1 MASQANKFFRKEI
14 FGKSYVEIFFFLC
27 TIGQMIQTPYIS
39 VAVSLPVMKSY
50 TYLVPDHLQDLC
62 SPGMRVLV
70 PFGNRRVTGY
80 ILSRQKKC
88 EGFTAKK
95 ILDVL
100 DDHPLFP
107 ESEISFFKWI
117 SDYYIHP
124 LGDVVKAALP
134 SGLDLHDVSCVF
146 VTQHGQDS
154 LHAGTL
160 TPGEDQVIEFILQR
174 QSCTLK
180 QVLKNSKNILINAL
194 VRKMEKEDLIT
205 VSAVLKKDGA
215 KVKKEKF
222 IIPGDEPKTDISM
235 SKKRKKL
242 LLLVKEAKEISL
254 TGLKAVIPTAPAL
267 IKPLAQAGYIQVIQ
281 RQVFRDPLGDPVE
294 PDTPPKL
301 TWEQKAAVK
310 KVQENLSQGFSPYLL
325 SGVTGSGKTEVY
337 MRLVWDVVE
346 KGKSVIVLVPEISLI
361 SQTERRF
368 RARFGEK
375 IAVIHSSLTK
385 GELIDQWRKIAL
397 KKVNIVIG
405 ARSAVFAPFEDIG
418 LIIVDEEH
426 DTSYKQET
434 GLRYNARDLAV
445 VRGKMNACPVI
456 LGSATP
462 SVQSYQNVVIKRF
475 EELKLETRINQHPLP
490 KITLVDLKK
499 YKDARG
505 YDRIITPELS
515 KEIRKCLDKGN
526 QALIFLNRRG
536 FATSPVCMDCGKS
549 LSCKYCDVTMTLHK
563 GQNVYQ
569 CHFCGYNRPVNTKCP
584 SCKSSKIKPLG
595 FGTEKVESMLKTM
608 FPDARLA
615 RMDQDSTSR
624 KGATIKI
631 LKSIRNRNVDIIVG
645 TQMLAKGHDFP
656 SITLVGV
663 ICADLSLSLPDFRAG
678 ERTFQVLAQVAGR
691 AGRGDTEGKVIMQ
704 TYNPEHFIIEAAKKQ
719 DFIEFFQN
727 EVPYRKA
734 LLYPPFSRM
743 IQLKISG
750 SNFAKVKDYAAM
762 VAQVL
767 KALLE
772 NQEKQKAM
780 VQILGP
786 IEASIQKISS
796 QFRWQILVKSPSSV
810 LVNGLIKAMM
820 DHPKITSKSGI
831 RLVVDVDPYSL
842 M

>member
-1 MASQANKFFRKEI
+1 
-14 FGKSYVEIFFFLC
+14 
-27 TIGQMIQTPYIS
+27 MIQTPYIS

-50 TYLVPDHLQDLC
+50 TYLVPEHLQDFC

-80 ILSRQKKC
+80 ILSGQKSC

-107 ESEISFFKWI
+107 ESEILFFKWI

-124 LGDVVKAALP
+124 LGDVIKAALP
-134 SGLDLHDVSCVF
+134 SGLDRHDVSCVF

-154 LHAGTL
+154 LNAGAL
-160 TPGEDQVIEFILQR
+160 TPGEGQVIEFILQR

-222 IIPGDEPKTDISM
+222 IIPGEEPRTDISM

-254 TGLKAVIPTAPAL
+254 TGLKIYIPTAPAL
-267 IKPLAQAGYIQVIQ
+267 IKPLAQAGYIKIIQ

-310 KVQENLSQGFSPYLL
+310 KVQENLSQGFRPYLL

-337 MRLVWDVVE
+337 MRLVRDVVE
-346 KGKSVIVLVPEISLI
+346 KGKSAIVLVPEISLI

-397 KKVNIVIG
+397 KKVSIVIG
-405 ARSAVFAPFEDIG
+405 ARSAVFAPFENIG

-462 SVQSYQNVVIKRF
+462 SVQSYQNVVMKRF

-505 YDRIITPELS
+505 YDRIITPQLS
-515 KEIRKCLDKGN
+515 QEIRNCLDKGN

-536 FATSPVCMDCGKS
+536 FATFPVCRDCGKS
-549 LSCKYCDVTMTLHK
+549 LSCRYCDVTMTLHK

-595 FGTEKVESMLKTM
+595 FGTEKVESMLKAM
-608 FPDARLA
+608 FPDARLT

-691 AGRGDTEGKVIMQ
+691 AGRGETEGKVIMQ

-727 EVPYRKA
+727 EVPYRRS

-772 NQEKQKAM
+772 NQEKQKTM

-810 LVNGLIKAMM
+810 LVNGLVKAMM
-820 DHPKITSKSGI
+820 DHPKITPKSGI

>member
-1 MASQANKFFRKEI
+1 
-14 FGKSYVEIFFFLC
+14 
-27 TIGQMIQTPYIS
+27 MIQPPYIS
-39 VAVSLPVMKSY
+39 VAISLPVMKSY
-50 TYLVPDHLQDLC
+50 TYSVPKHLKDFC

-80 ILSRQKKC
+80 ILSGQKDCK
-88 EGFTAKK
+88 GFKAKK
-95 ILDVL
+95 IFDIL

-117 SDYYIHP
+117 AGYYIHP
-124 LGDVVKAALP
+124 LGEVIKTALP
-134 SGLDLHDVSCVF
+134 SGLDRHDVSHVF
-146 VTQHGQDS
+146 VTRHGKDH
-154 LHAGTL
+154 LNAGKL
-160 TPGEDQVIEFILQR
+160 TPGEEQVVEFILQR
-174 QSCTLK
+174 QSCTVKQLK
-180 QVLKNSKNILINAL
+180 KNSKNITINAL
-194 VRKMEKEDLIT
+194 VRRMEKKDLIT

-215 KVKKEKF
+215 KIKKEKF
-222 IIPGDEPKTDISM
+222 ILHGDGPKTIIRM

-242 LLLVKEAKEISL
+242 LSLVKEKKEISL
-254 TGLKAVIPTAPAL
+254 TGLKVHIPTAPAL
-267 IKPLAQAGYIQVIQ
+267 IKPLAEAGYIQIIH

-301 TWEQKAAVK
+301 TSEQQIVVK
-310 KVQENLSQGFSPYLL
+310 RVQDKLPRGFAPYLL

-337 MRLVWDVVE
+337 MRLVQDVVE
-346 KGKSVIVLVPEISLI
+346 KGKNAIVLVPEISLI

-375 IAVIHSSLTK
+375 IAVIHSSLTQ
-385 GELIDQWRKIAL
+385 GELIDQWHKIVL
-397 KKVNIVIG
+397 KKVSIVIG
-405 ARSAVFAPFEDIG
+405 ARSAVFAPFENIG
-418 LIIVDEEH
+418 IIIVDEEH

-445 VRGKMNACPVI
+445 VRGKMNDCPVI

-462 SVQSYQNVVIKRF
+462 SVQSYQNVVMKRF
-475 EELKLETRINQHPLP
+475 EELKLKTRVNRHPLP
-490 KITLVDLKK
+490 GITLVDLKK

-536 FATSPVCMDCGKS
+536 FATFPVCTDCGKS
-549 LSCKYCDVTMTLHK
+549 LACKYCDVTMTLHK
-563 GQNVYQ
+563 GRNEYR
-569 CHFCGYNRPVNTKCP
+569 CHFCGYARPVNTKCP
-584 SCKSSKIKPLG
+584 ECNSSKIKPLG
-595 FGTEKVESMLKTM
+595 FGTEKVESMLKAL
-608 FPDARLA
+608 FPDARLV

-656 SITLVGV
+656 AITLVGV
-663 ICADLSLSLPDFRAG
+663 ICADHSLSLPDFRAG
-678 ERTFQVLAQVAGR
+678 ERTFQLLAQVAGR
-691 AGRGDTEGKVIMQ
+691 AGRGETIGKVIMQ
-704 TYNPEHFIIEAAKKQ
+704 TYNPDHFIIEAAKKQ
-719 DFIEFFQN
+719 DFFEFFQN

-750 SNFAKVKDYAAM
+750 SNFARVKAYAATI
-762 VAQVL
+762 ADVL
-767 KALLE
+767 KILLE
-772 NQEKQKAM
+772 NKENQSHM

-786 IEASIQKISS
+786 IEAPIQRISS
-796 QFRWQILVKSPSSV
+796 RFRWQILVKSPSSV
-810 LVNGLIKAMM
+810 LINRLVKSMM
-820 DHPKITSKSGI
+820 GHPKLNSRSGVS
-831 RLVVDVDPYSL
+831 LMVDVDPYSL

>member
-1 MASQANKFFRKEI
+1 
-14 FGKSYVEIFFFLC
+14 
-27 TIGQMIQTPYIS
+27 MIQTAYTS

-50 TYLVPDHLQDLC
+50 TYKIPDHLQDSC
-62 SPGMRVLV
+62 APGMRVLV

-80 ILSRQKKC
+80 ILSGQESC
-88 EGFTAKK
+88 EGFKAKK

-117 SDYYIHP
+117 AGYYIHP
-124 LGDVVKAALP
+124 LGEVIKAALP
-134 SGLDLHDVSCVF
+134 SALDRHDVSCVF
-146 VTQHGQDS
+146 VTQHGQDRLNEGS
-154 LHAGTL
+154 L
-160 TPGEDQVIEFILQR
+160 TPGEEQVLEFILQR
-174 QSCTLK
+174 RSCTLK
-180 QVLKNSKNILINAL
+180 QLKKTIQNITINAL
-194 VRKMEKEDLIT
+194 IRRMEKKDLII
-205 VSAVLKKDGA
+205 VSAVLKKEGA
-215 KVKKEKF
+215 KIKKEKF
-222 IIPGDEPKTDISM
+222 ILQNDEPKTIIRM

-242 LLLVKEAKEISL
+242 LSLVKKKNEISL
-254 TGLKAVIPTAPAL
+254 TGLKVHIPTAPAL
-267 IKPLAQAGYIQVIQ
+267 IKPLADAGYIKIVQ
-281 RQVFRDPLGDPVE
+281 RQVFRDPLGEPVE

-301 TWEQKAAVK
+301 TLEQEAVVK
-310 KVQENLSQGFSPYLL
+310 RVQENLTRGFSPYLL
-325 SGVTGSGKTEVY
+325 SGITGSGKTEVY
-337 MRLVWDVVE
+337 MRLVWDVIE
-346 KGKSVIVLVPEISLI
+346 KGKTAIVLVPEISLI

-385 GELIDQWRKIAL
+385 GELLDQWRKITL
-397 KKVNIVIG
+397 KKVSIVIG
-405 ARSAVFAPFEDIG
+405 ARSAVFAPFNNIG
-418 LIIVDEEH
+418 VIIVDEEH

-434 GLRYNARDLAV
+434 GLRYNARDLAI
-445 VRGKMNACPVI
+445 VRGKMNDCPVI

-462 SVQSYQNVVIKRF
+462 SVQSYQNVVLKRF
-475 EELKLETRINQHPLP
+475 EELKLETRINRHPLP
-490 KITLVDLKK
+490 EITLVDLKK
-499 YKDARG
+499 YKDVWG
-505 YDRIITPELS
+505 YDKIITPELS
-515 KEIRKCLDKGN
+515 KEIRTCLDKGN

-536 FATSPVCMDCGKS
+536 FATFPVCRDCGKA

-563 GQNVYQ
+563 GHNEYR
-569 CHFCGYNRPVNTKCP
+569 CHLCGFARPVTVRCP

-595 FGTEKVESMLKTM
+595 FGTEKVESIMKDL
-608 FPDARLA
+608 FPDARLV

-624 KGATIKI
+624 KGTTIKI

-678 ERTFQVLAQVAGR
+678 ERTFQLLAQVAGR
-691 AGRGDTEGKVIMQ
+691 AGRGETKGKVIMQ

-719 DFIEFFQN
+719 DFLEFFQN

-750 SNFAKVKDYAAM
+750 SNFVKVKAYAAL
-762 VAQVL
+762 VADVL

-772 NQEKQKAM
+772 NEEKQKNM

-796 QFRWQILVKSPSSV
+796 RFRWQILVKSPSSA
-810 LVNGLIKAMM
+810 LINRLIKSMM

-831 RLVVDVDPYSL
+831 RLIVDVDPYSL

>member
-1 MASQANKFFRKEI
+1 
-14 FGKSYVEIFFFLC
+14 
-27 TIGQMIQTPYIS
+27 MIQAPYIS

-50 TYLVPDHLQDLC
+50 TYEVPDHLQDFC

-80 ILSRQKKC
+80 IISGQESCK
-88 EGFTAKK
+88 GFKTKK

-107 ESEISFFKWI
+107 ESEILFFKWI

-124 LGDVVKAALP
+124 LGDMIKAALP
-134 SGLDLHDVSCVF
+134 TGLDQHDVSCVF
-146 VTQHGQDS
+146 VTQKGQDQ
-154 LHAGTL
+154 LNAGKL
-160 TPGEDQVIEFILQR
+160 TPGEEQVAQFILQR
-174 QSCTLK
+174 KSCTLK
-180 QVLKNSKNILINAL
+180 QVLKNSKNSVINAL
-194 VRKMEKEDLIT
+194 VRKMEKGDLINI
-205 VSAVLKKDGA
+205 SAVLKKDGA

-222 IIPGDEPKTDISM
+222 ILQGDGSITDIAM

-254 TGLKAVIPTAPAL
+254 TGLKVHIPTAPAL
-267 IKPLAQAGYIQVIQ
+267 IKPLVKAGYIKVIE

-301 TWEQKAAVK
+301 TKEQRKAVK
-310 KVQENLSQGFSPYLL
+310 RVQENLVKGFTPYLL

-337 MRLVWDVVE
+337 MRLVSDAVE
-346 KGKSVIVLVPEISLI
+346 NGKSAIVLVPEISLI

-405 ARSAVFAPFEDIG
+405 ARSAVFAPFENIG

-434 GLRYNARDLAV
+434 GLRYNARDLAI

-462 SVQSYQNVVIKRF
+462 SVQSYQNVVLKRF
-475 EELKLETRINQHPLP
+475 EELKLETRINQYPLP

-499 YKDARG
+499 FKDARG
-505 YDRIITPELS
+505 YDRIITPQLS
-515 KEIRKCLDKGN
+515 KEIRNCLDSGH

-536 FATSPVCMDCGKS
+536 FSTFPVCRDCGKS

-563 GQNVYQ
+563 GLNVYQ

-595 FGTEKVESMLKTM
+595 FGTEKVESMMKAM

-615 RMDQDSTSR
+615 RMDQDSTKR

-663 ICADLSLSLPDFRAG
+663 ICADLSLNLPDFRAG

-691 AGRGDTEGKVIMQ
+691 AGRGQTEGKVIMQ
-704 TYNPEHFIIEAAKKQ
+704 TYNPDHFIIEAAKKQ
-719 DFIEFFQN
+719 DFMEFFQN

-734 LLYPPFSRM
+734 LMYPPFSRM

-750 SNFAKVKDYAAM
+750 TNSEKVKDYAAL
-762 VAQVL
+762 VARVL
-767 KALLE
+767 ISLLE
-772 NQEKQKAM
+772 KKEKQKTM

-796 QFRWQILVKSPSSV
+796 RFRWQILVKSPSSA
-810 LVNGLIKAMM
+810 LVNGLVKSMM
-820 DHPKITSKSGI
+820 DHPKITLKSGT

>member
-1 MASQANKFFRKEI
+1 
-14 FGKSYVEIFFFLC
+14 
-27 TIGQMIQTPYIS
+27 MIQTPYIS
-39 VAVSLPVMKSY
+39 VAVSLPIMKSY
-50 TYLVPDHLQDLC
+50 TYLVPEHLQDLC

-70 PFGNRRVTGY
+70 PFKNRRVTGY
-80 ILSRQKKC
+80 ILSGQKTC

-107 ESEISFFKWI
+107 ESEILFFKWI

-124 LGDVVKAALP
+124 LGDVIKAALP
-134 SGLDLHDVSCVF
+134 SGLDRHDVSCVF
-146 VTQHGQDS
+146 VTQRGQDS
-154 LHAGTL
+154 LHAGAL

-174 QSCTLK
+174 NSCTLK
-180 QVLKNSKNILINAL
+180 QILKNSKNILINAL
-194 VRKMEKEDLIT
+194 VRKMEKDDLIM
-205 VSAVLKKDGA
+205 VSSVLKKDGA

-222 IIPGDEPKTDISM
+222 ILPGENPETDIFLSE
-235 SKKRKKL
+235 KRKKL
-242 LLLVKEAKEISL
+242 LLLVKAAKEISL

-267 IKPLAQAGYIQVIQ
+267 IKPLARAGYIKIIQ
-281 RQVFRDPLGDPVE
+281 RQVFRDPLGDPVD
-294 PDTPPKL
+294 PDTPPEL
-301 TWEQKAAVK
+301 TWEQEKAVK
-310 KVQENLSQGFSPYLL
+310 RVQENLSQGFSPYLL

-346 KGKSVIVLVPEISLI
+346 KGKNVIVLVPEISLI

-368 RARFGEK
+368 RARFGEN

-397 KKVNIVIG
+397 KKVSIVIG
-405 ARSAVFAPFEDIG
+405 ARSAIFAPFEDIG

-462 SVQSYQNVVIKRF
+462 SVQSYQNVVSKRF

-499 YKDARG
+499 YKDVRG
-505 YDRIITPELS
+505 NDRIITPELS

-563 GQNVYQ
+563 GRNVYQ

-595 FGTEKVESMLKTM
+595 FGTEKVESMLKIM
-608 FPDARLA
+608 FPDARLT

-624 KGATIKI
+624 KGSTIKI

-678 ERTFQVLAQVAGR
+678 ERTFQLLAQVAGR
-691 AGRGDTEGKVIMQ
+691 AGRGEIEGRVIMQ
-704 TYNPEHFIIEAAKKQ
+704 TYNPEHFIIEAAEKQ

-734 LLYPPFSRM
+734 LVYPPFSRM

-750 SNFAKVKDYAAM
+750 KDFEKVKDYAVL

-772 NQEKQKAM
+772 NQKKHNTM

-810 LVNGLIKAMM
+810 LVNGLVKSMM
-820 DHPKITSKSGI
+820 DHPKIMPKSGI
-831 RLVVDVDPYSL
+831 RLAVDVDPYSL